1 MRNLDPEGTVP
12 YGACAVSDE
21 AFNVD
26 EELARWLQEAGRR
39 KACGSPS
46 LPASASETS
55 ASETPASLPARPAE
69 PAFLERAKRPLL
81 LGIAAIAYLQYFYA
95 GVMLKILALQSIVF
109 F

>member
-1 MRNLDPEGTVP
+1 MRNLDPERTVP
-12 YGACAVSDE
+12 YGACTVSDE

-46 LPASASETS
+46 LPASASET
-55 ASETPASLPARPAE
+55 AASLPARPAMSV
-69 PAFLERAKRPLL
+69 LTERAKRPLL

-95 GVMLKILALQSIVF
+95 GVMLKILSLQSIIF